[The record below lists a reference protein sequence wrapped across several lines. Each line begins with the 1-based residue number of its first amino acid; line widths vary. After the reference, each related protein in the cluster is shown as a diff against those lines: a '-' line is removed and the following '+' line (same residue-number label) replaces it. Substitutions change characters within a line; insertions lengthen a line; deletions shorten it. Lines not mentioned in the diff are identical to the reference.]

1 MMFKKN
7 TLILKKQNLILIF
20 FIFITLFL
28 FGCDVQ
34 KDDIP
39 RAFQGKVDLSNVNF
53 DNSRIAKLDGQWELY
68 WGQLLEPK
76 DFNNDTR
83 KADDYL
89 QVPSTVKV
97 SEYNKTL
104 PKYGYGTMRLRI
116 KMKPDDDRLYGIKTQ
131 YILSASK
138 IWVNGKLLA
147 SSGQVSK
154 DEYGAAGSFEHQIAF
169 FNNDK
174 SEVEIVIQMSNFNN
188 VVGKVQ
194 SIYIG
199 DAKQIKKEYVS
210 GVASDAFIIG
220 ALVIM
225 GIYHFAL
232 YYRRPQNKAPLYFGI
247 FCLCISL
254 RNAIVSERIIF
265 DIIPNI
271 SFALFN
277 KLAYLTVYI
286 SLPFIVMFF
295 KEIFEHEFSAK
306 VVKAMNIISI
316 LVSVITICTSIE
328 VYDTFLLYFE
338 IWGVLLFIYIL
349 YIIVKDIINKN
360 KGAII
365 ILLGFLVFLTAV
377 IHDILLQAGMM
388 YTKSLTPIGLFIFIF
403 SQSYILA
410 AKFSDAFE
418 KVEKLVEENK
428 AVYID
433 ELTGLLN
440 RRGLYEQ
447 GRSLFRAAQI
457 TGGKFTL
464 FYGDLNRLKKINDFH
479 GHKEGDEAIRTAA
492 NLLRMSFGKDD
503 IVAHIS
509 GDEFIAIAV
518 NKASKVDAKVI
529 IDFINHNFNKYNQY
543 SDKTYPL
550 SISIGYSIY
559 KPNVKTTFEN
569 MIHEADIMLYD
580 AKTLIEG
587 R

>member
-1 MMFKKN
+1 MIKKN
-7 TLILKKQNLILIF
+7 TLFLKTSNLILIF

-28 FGCDVQ
+28 FGCGAQ
-34 KDDIP
+34 KDNIP
-39 RAFQGKVDLSNVNF
+39 RAFQGNVDLSKVDF

-68 WGQLLEPK
+68 WGQLLEPS
-76 DFNNDTR
+76 DFNNEN
-83 KADDYL
+83 KKVDDYL
-89 QVPSTVKV
+89 QVPSTLKT
-97 SEYNKTL
+97 SEYNHEL
-104 PKYGYGTMRLRI
+104 PKYGYGTMRLTI
-116 KMKPDDDRLYGIKTQ
+116 KMKPDDKLYGIKTQ

-138 IWVNGKLLA
+138 IWINGKLLA

-188 VVGKVQ
+188 VVGRVQ

-199 DAKQIKKEYVS
+199 DAKQIKNEYVS

-265 DIIPNI
+265 DIFPNI
-271 SFALFN
+271 SFVLFN

-295 KEIFEHEFSAK
+295 KEIFEHKFSAK

-338 IWGVLLFIYIL
+338 IWGVFLFIYIL
-349 YIIVKDIINKN
+349 YIILKEIANKN

-365 ILLGFLVFLTAV
+365 ILIGFLVFLTTV

-440 RRGLYEQ
+440 RRGFYEQ

-464 FYGDLNRLKKINDFH
+464 FYADLNRLKKINDFH
-479 GHKEGDEAIRTAA
+479 GHKEGDEAIRTTG
-492 NLLRMSFGKDD
+492 NLIKMSFSKDD

-518 NKASKVDAKVI
+518 NKASKADAKAIV
-529 IDFINHNFNKYNQY
+529 DFVNHNFNKYNRY
-543 SDKTYPL
+543 SDKSYSLT
-550 SISIGYSIY
+550 ISMGYSMY
-559 KPNVKTTFEN
+559 KPNMKTTFEE
-569 MIHEADIMLYD
+569 MINEADVMLYD
-580 AKTLIEG
+580 AKTLFES